1 MNDTSA
7 EFERIVRARYA
18 AMSPLERMEIVGSLR
33 RTAISLIESSLP
45 KGLSPQERRYA
56 VAKRL
61 YGDEVSEQALL
72 AHARFTTTHLPSR
85 VKHVDQG
92 NE

>member
-1 MNDTSA
+1 MKDTSA
-7 EFERIVRARYA
+7 EFDRIVRARYA

-33 RTAISLIESSLP
+33 RAAVAIIESSLP
-45 KGLSPQERRYA
+45 VGLSLEERRYA

-72 AHARFTTTHLPSR
+72 AHARFAPRHLSSR
-85 VKHVDQG
+85 VKDVEKGHV
-92 NE
+92 

>member
-18 AMSPLERMEIVGSLR
+18 AMSPLERMEIVGSMR
-33 RTAISLIESSLP
+33 RTAILFIESSLP
-45 KGLSPQERRYA
+45 EGLSPEQRRYA

-72 AHARFTTTHLPSR
+72 AHARFATTHPPSPAKR
-85 VKHVDQG
+85 VDEEDV
-92 NE
+92 